1 MTEPKRRGRRRVQ
14 AEPRFLIS
22 YISLLSSRALQ
33 DVISTRTL
41 CSECRYYHAGHLSR
55 HYRALSLPL
64 LLPSWL
70 ADSVSYRQC
79 RMIGK
84 TMHYISAD
92 SYQKHASGSAP
103 GIQNPLRISTESEQH
118 KSLYM
123 PSRLTTAPGVSD
135 WYRRPHMS
143 PTGH

>member
-1 MTEPKRRGRRRVQ
+1 MSKLTRI
-14 AEPRFLIS
+14 LIS
-22 YISLLSSRALQ
+22 YTSLLSSRTLQ
-33 DVISTRTL
+33 DDIGTRTL
-41 CSECRYYHAGHLSR
+41 CSECRYHHAGHLSR

-64 LLPSWL
+64 LLPSSP

-92 SYQKHASGSAP
+92 SNQQHASGSTP

-135 WYRRPHMS
+135 
-143 PTGH
+143 